1 MTDEI
6 YDYIFITNIPSFYK
20 INLFNLL
27 SVKIKIKV
35 IFISDTSLIRNSDFT
50 TKKMDFDYEVIN
62 EKPFEL
68 RSKIKTLWKIK
79 KIVSKS
85 TYRNLVYPGWEII
98 ELMLLS
104 IISPKYKNGMVI
116 ESSIIETR
124 STGFPWLVKRFFMS
138 RMGKAFPSGDLQK
151 EILHKASYKGLV
163 FDTHGVGVLGSNFLT
178 KDEKLSSPNSQKL
191 SYIYVGRLSS
201 EKNVEELVYNF
212 NKLENTLYIV
222 GDGPM
227 ADQLKINANQNIKF
241 LGHINNSDLHKTY
254 RMADVFILPSQSEPW
269 GLVVEEAL
277 NSGLP
282 LIVSDRVGCKNDLVI
297 ALGTGIVFSLSNGG
311 KTMMD
316 AILEMNLRFT
326 HFKEV
331 VNKIDFSSLEARK
344 IDAYIDAL

>member
-27 SVKIKIKV
+27 SVKMKVKV
-35 IFISDTSLIRNSDFT
+35 IFISSTSLIRNSDFT
-50 TKKMDFDYEVIN
+50 TNQMNFDYEVIN

-79 KIVSKS
+79 KIISKS

-104 IISPKYKNGMVI
+104 IISPKNKNGMVI

-124 STGFPWLVKRFFMS
+124 SNGFPWLVKRFFMS

-151 EILHKASYKGLV
+151 EILYKASFKGAV
-163 FDTHGVGVLGSNFLT
+163 YATHGVGVLGSNFFSDNEKNSSRISKALT
-178 KDEKLSSPNSQKL
+178 
-191 SYIYVGRLSS
+191 YIYVGRLSS
-201 EKNVEELVYNF
+201 EKNVEELINNF
-212 NKLENTLYIV
+212 NVLGNTLYVV

-227 ADQLKINANQNIKF
+227 AEHLKNKANQNIKF
-241 LGHINNSDLHKTY
+241 LGHVNNSDLHKIY
-254 RMADVFILPSQSEPW
+254 RMADVFILPSLSEPW

-277 NSGLP
+277 TSGLP

-297 ALGTGIVFSLSNGG
+297 ALGTGIVFSVSNGG
-311 KTMMD
+311 KTMID
-316 AILEMNLRFT
+316 AILEMNSCFN
-326 HFKEV
+326 HFQEV
-331 VNKIDFSSLEARK
+331 VNKIDFSSLEERK